1 MAKEPELK
9 EVTEKFAFPPEPT
22 FSEEPAGSDDIPR
35 IVPAET
41 EAIPS
46 IDSAQNQARE
56 AARRQMRAQV
66 SKDFENV
73 STPLQIN
80 EPGNLQ
86 DEAVHVV
93 SDHDDYAGYDDDDE
107 EESSSPP
114 ILRSIVLTIC
124 LAVVLVSA
132 WQLTLL
138 LQPDFL
144 SNDLLRKFS
153 EKSCKYIYCP
163 PVRPMTIRSSQMSAV
178 DDGKWKV
185 TLQLQNF
192 DMRSQGL
199 PAVELTLENTDK
211 TVVQKIF
218 KPSDY
223 VVVSKAKAIKGGS
236 AEQIDIVFDNAE
248 KRPANFS
255 VKLVSESN

>member
-9 EVTEKFAFPPEPT
+9 EITETFTFPPEPT
-22 FSEEPAGSDDIPR
+22 FSEGQTDSSDIPR

-46 IDSAQNQARE
+46 VDAIQNPAKE

-73 STPLQIN
+73 STPLPIN

-86 DEAVHVV
+86 DKAIHVV
-93 SDHDDYAGYDDDDE
+93 SDHDTYEDYDDE
-107 EESSSPP
+107 EESSSPS

-124 LAVVLVSA
+124 LAVALVSA
-132 WQLTLL
+132 WQLILL

-144 SNDLLRKFS
+144 GNDLFRKFS
-153 EKSCKYIYCP
+153 EKSCNYIYCP
-163 PVRPMTIRSSQMSAV
+163 PVRPMTIRSSQMGAV

-185 TLQLQNF
+185 TLQMQNL
-192 DMRSQGL
+192 DMRSQAL
-199 PAVELTLENTDK
+199 PAIELTLENTDK
-211 TVVQKIF
+211 TEVQKVF

-223 VVVSKAKAIKGGS
+223 VVVSGEKAIKGGS
-236 AEQIDIVFDNAE
+236 SEQIDIIFDYAE

-255 VKLVSESN
+255 VKLAGESN

>member
-1 MAKEPELK
+1 MAKEPELR
-9 EVTEKFAFPPEPT
+9 EVTETFTFPPEPT
-22 FSEEPAGSDDIPR
+22 FSEEHTDSGDIPR

-46 IDSAQNQARE
+46 IDSAQSLARE

-66 SKDFENV
+66 SRDFENV
-73 STPLQIN
+73 SAPIQIN
-80 EPGNLQ
+80 EPGNLH
-86 DEAVHVV
+86 DAAVHVV
-93 SDHDDYAGYDDDDE
+93 SDHGDYAGYDDDDE
-107 EESSSPP
+107 ESSSPS

-132 WQLTLL
+132 WQLTIL

-144 SNDLLRKFS
+144 SNNLLRKFS
-153 EKSCKYIYCP
+153 EKSCNYIYCP

-192 DMRSQGL
+192 DMRSQSL

-223 VVVSKAKAIKGGS
+223 VVASGEKSIRGGS
-236 AEQIDIVFDNAE
+236 AEQIDIIFDYTE

-255 VKLVSESN
+255 VKLANESN